1 VIGER
6 LPARDSSAVLEAI
19 VLDTLR
25 AANLARDASSQL
37 AVAPDA
43 SIFGAGSP
51 LDSLGLVALVLDLE
65 QAMRERGY
73 SVVLCDERAVSQ
85 RRSPFRSVPALV
97 SYIGSILQ
105 VS

>member
-1 VIGER
+1 
-6 LPARDSSAVLEAI
+6 
-19 VLDTLR
+19 
-25 AANLARDASSQL
+25 
-37 AVAPDA
+37 
-43 SIFGAGSP
+43 
-51 LDSLGLVALVLDLE
+51 
-65 QAMRERGY
+65 MRKRGY